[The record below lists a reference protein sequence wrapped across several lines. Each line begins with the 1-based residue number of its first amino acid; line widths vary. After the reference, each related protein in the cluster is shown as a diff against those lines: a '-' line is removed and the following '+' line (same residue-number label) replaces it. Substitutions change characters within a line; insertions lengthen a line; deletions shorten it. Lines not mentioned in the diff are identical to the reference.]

1 MRVIPVLDLRHGQ
14 AVHARAGDRRRYSP
28 VSTVLASGV
37 PGDALALARG
47 YRERLGLAELYVADL
62 DAITGASPQQALVS
76 ALARETTTL
85 WLDAG
90 IASPAHARAARHAG
104 AARVIVGLETLP
116 ARAAL
121 AEIVDA
127 AGAERV
133 AFSLDLRSGVPVAAP
148 ELAWLSPVAIAEL
161 AARSGVQT
169 IIALDLARVGT
180 GTGVDLALVRQL
192 RAALPSRELIVG
204 GGVSGPVD
212 LARLTDAG
220 ADGALVGSALHDGR
234 IDRGALA
241 ALTSRRHPAA
251 SSRPS

>member
-1 MRVIPVLDLRHGQ
+1 MRVIPVLDLQHGQ
-14 AVHARAGDRRRYSP
+14 AVHARAGDRRHYAP
-28 VSTVLASGV
+28 VSTVLARGV
-37 PGDALALARG
+37 PGDARALARG
-47 YRERLGLAELYVADL
+47 YREGLGLAELYVADL

-90 IASPAHARAARHAG
+90 IASLAHARAARHAG

-116 ARAAL
+116 ARSVL
-121 AEIVDA
+121 AEIICA

-133 AFSLDLRSGVPVAAP
+133 AFSLDLRSGAPVAAP
-148 ELAWLSPVAIAEL
+148 ELARLSPVALAEL
-161 AARSGVQT
+161 AARAGART

-192 RAALPSRELIVG
+192 RAALPTHELIAG
-204 GGVSGPVD
+204 GGVSGPAD
-212 LARLTDAG
+212 LARLSEAG

-241 ALTSRRHPAA
+241 ALTSRRPEA